1 MNKLQRGKRL
11 LKIAAGYWR
20 KKEKL
25 NYLPIRLWIELSSAC
40 NLRCIM
46 CPQSEPGF
54 IERGF
59 MKFEL
64 FKKIIDEAKS
74 FVYDINLHHRGE
86 SLLHPELGRMIDYAA
101 KAGLYTRLH
110 TNATILDEE
119 KALAILEAELDFLSF
134 SFDGFTAET
143 YEKIRRRANFEI
155 TINHITNFLKL
166 KEKLG
171 KVKPFTV
178 FETMEF
184 NEVKT
189 ADYRLLKKALREK
202 LYSLHLNKFV
212 VKSPHNWAGS
222 YSITSNGVKENTAK
236 SEKFSA
242 CTFPW
247 FAMVILWNGDISPC
261 PQDFFGHLIMGNL
274 EKSSIGAI
282 WRNGLYN
289 KLRRKMKEREIAEF
303 ESCRECD
310 MLRRRT
316 FLHIPVPNL
325 KTFFKEIFIGHR

>member
-1 MNKLQRGKRL
+1 MNKLQRSKRL
-11 LKIAAGYWR
+11 LQIAAGYWR

-40 NLRCIM
+40 NLRCVM
-46 CPQSEPGF
+46 CPQSEPGS

-64 FKKIIDEAKS
+64 FKKIIDEAGN

-86 SLLHPELGRMIDYAA
+86 SLLHPELARMIDYAG

-119 KALAILEAELDFLSF
+119 KAMAILEAELDFLSF
-134 SFDGFTAET
+134 SFDGFIAET
-143 YEKIRRRANFEI
+143 YEKIRRGANFET
-155 TINHITNFLKL
+155 TINHISNFLNL

-178 FETMEF
+178 FETMELG
-184 NEVKT
+184 EVKT
-189 ADYRLLKKALREK
+189 GDYPGAKEALREK

-212 VKSPHNWAGS
+212 VKLPHNWAGS
-222 YSITSNGVKENTAK
+222 YPITSNGA
-236 SEKFSA
+236 KFSA

-247 FAMVILWNGDISPC
+247 YAMVILWNGDICPC
-261 PQDFFGHLIMGNL
+261 PQDFFGQLIMGNL
-274 EKSSIGAI
+274 EKSSIDAEWNSNI
-282 WRNGLYN
+282 YH
-289 KLRRKMKEREIAEF
+289 KLRKAMKEMDLAGF
-303 ESCRECD
+303 SPCRKCD
-310 MLRRRT
+310 MLKRRT
-316 FLHIPVPNL
+316 FLHIPAPNL
-325 KTFFKEIFIGHR
+325 KIFFKEIFFGHR